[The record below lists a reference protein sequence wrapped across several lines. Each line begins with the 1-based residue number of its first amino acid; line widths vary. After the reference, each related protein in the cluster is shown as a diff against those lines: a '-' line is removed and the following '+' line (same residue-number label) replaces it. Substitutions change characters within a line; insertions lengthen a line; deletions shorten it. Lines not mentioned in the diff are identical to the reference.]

1 MDHSTGVS
9 IVLTIYKFYTIIW
22 PIFTWGFII
31 YILSSWIPGLRE
43 SSFGEM
49 LGKVYEPLME
59 PLRKI
64 IPPIGGMIDIS
75 PIFLIIIFQLFN
87 YGMHHVFN
95 ALLNV
100 VS

>member
-1 MDHSTGVS
+1 MDQSTAINILTTVVKIYS
-9 IVLTIYKFYTIIW
+9 ILW

-43 SSFGEM
+43 SSFGEL
-49 LGKVYEPLME
+49 LGKIYEPLLS
-59 PLRKI
+59 PLRSI

-87 YGMHHVFN
+87 FGMRQIF
-95 ALLNV
+95 
-100 VS
+100 VSLYNMLM